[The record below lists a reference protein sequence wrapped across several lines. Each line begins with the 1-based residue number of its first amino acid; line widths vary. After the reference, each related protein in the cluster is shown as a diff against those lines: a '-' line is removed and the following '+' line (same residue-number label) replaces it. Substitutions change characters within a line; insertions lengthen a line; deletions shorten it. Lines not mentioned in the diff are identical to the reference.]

1 MSLQGRV
8 AIVTGAAQGIGR
20 AIAETL
26 AEAGADIVV
35 ADLDPARS
43 KDAVS
48 AVEKF
53 GRKALNVKVNVADPN
68 DTKAMAE
75 QVLKEWGKID
85 ILVNNAGITRDG
97 LLLRMKE
104 EDWNLVLQVNLN
116 GTFNCTKAVLQ
127 PMTKQRYGR
136 IVNIASIVG
145 VMGNVGQANYAASKA
160 AVIGFSKTVA
170 REYASRN
177 VTVNAVAPGF
187 IDTAM
192 TQGLSAEVKETLQKQ
207 IPLARLGTPADIA
220 DAVRFLVSEE
230 AAYITGHVL
239 HVNGGMLMS
248 YAACR
253 GRLPAANM
261 RAPTRSGRRISSLW
275 LQ

>member
-1 MSLQGRV
+1 MSLAGKV

-26 AEAGADIVV
+26 ARAGADIVV
-35 ADLDPARS
+35 ADLDPSRS
-43 KDAVS
+43 KDTVD
-48 AVEKF
+48 AVEQL
-53 GRKALNVKVNVADPN
+53 GRKALNVKVNVADAN

-75 QVLKEWGKID
+75 RVIKEWGKID

-116 GTFNCTKAVLQ
+116 GTFHCTKAVLQ

-145 VMGNVGQANYAASKA
+145 AMGNVGQANYAASKA
-160 AVIGFSKTVA
+160 AVIGFTKTVA

-192 TQGLSAEVKETLQKQ
+192 TQGLSADVKDLLQKQ
-207 IPLARLGTPADIA
+207 IPLGRLGTAGDIA
-220 DAVRFLVSEE
+220 NAVRFLVSED

-239 HVNGGMLMS
+239 HVNGGMLM
-248 YAACR
+248 
-253 GRLPAANM
+253 P
-261 RAPTRSGRRISSLW
+261 
-275 LQ
+275 

>member
-1 MSLQGRV
+1 MSLQGKT

-20 AIAETL
+20 AIAESL
-26 AEAGADIVV
+26 AQAGADIVV
-35 ADLDPARS
+35 ADLDPGRS
-43 KDAVS
+43 LETIG
-48 AVEKF
+48 AVEKL
-53 GRKALNVKVNVADPN
+53 GRKALNLKVNVADSN
-68 DTKAMAE
+68 DAKAMVE
-75 QVLKEWGKID
+75 QVVKAWGKID

-104 EDWNLVLQVNLN
+104 EDWNLVLQINLN

-145 VMGNVGQANYAASKA
+145 VIGNAGQANYSASKA
-160 AVIGFSKTVA
+160 AVIGFTKTVG

-192 TQGLSAEVKETLQKQ
+192 THGLPTDVKDTLLKQ
-207 IPLARLGTPADIA
+207 IPLGRLGTPGDVAA
-220 DAVRFLVSEE
+220 AVRFLVSEE
-230 AAYITGHVL
+230 AAYITGHIL
-239 HVNGGMLMS
+239 HVNGGMLMV
-248 YAACR
+248 
-253 GRLPAANM
+253 
-261 RAPTRSGRRISSLW
+261 
-275 LQ
+275 

>member
-1 MSLQGRV
+1 MSLQGKT

-20 AIAETL
+20 AIAEHL
-26 AEAGADIVV
+26 AQAGADIAV
-35 ADLDPARS
+35 ADLDPGRS
-43 KDAVS
+43 SETVGAI
-48 AVEKF
+48 ETL
-53 GRKALNVKVNVADPN
+53 GRKALNLKVNVADTN
-68 DTKAMAE
+68 DTKAMVE
-75 QVLKEWGKID
+75 QVIKAWGKID

-104 EDWNLVLQVNLN
+104 EDWNLVLQINLN

-145 VMGNVGQANYAASKA
+145 VIGNAGQANYSASKA
-160 AVIGFSKTVA
+160 AVIGFTKTVG

-192 TQGLSAEVKETLQKQ
+192 THGLSTDVKDTLLKQ
-207 IPLARLGTPADIA
+207 IPLGRLGTPGDVAA
-220 DAVRFLVSEE
+220 AVRFLVSEE

-239 HVNGGMLMS
+239 HVNGGMLMV
-248 YAACR
+248 
-253 GRLPAANM
+253 
-261 RAPTRSGRRISSLW
+261 
-275 LQ
+275 

>member
-1 MSLQGRV
+1 MSLHGKV

-20 AIAETL
+20 AIAEAL
-26 AEAGADIVV
+26 AEAGADIAV

-43 KDAVS
+43 KEAVA
-48 AVEKF
+48 AVEKL
-53 GRKALNVKVNVADPN
+53 GRKAMNVKVNVADAG
-68 DTKAMAE
+68 DTRAMAE
-75 QVLKEWGKID
+75 QVAKELGKID

-127 PMTKQRYGR
+127 SMTKQRYGR

-145 VMGNVGQANYAASKA
+145 AMGNVGQANYAASKA
-160 AVIGFSKTVA
+160 AVIGFTKTVA

-192 TQGLSAEVKETLQKQ
+192 TQGLPADVKDTLQKQ
-207 IPLARLGTPADIA
+207 IPLGRLGTPADIA
-220 DAVRFLVSEE
+220 AAVRFLVSEE

-239 HVNGGMLMS
+239 HVNGGMLM
-248 YAACR
+248 
-253 GRLPAANM
+253 P
-261 RAPTRSGRRISSLW
+261 
-275 LQ
+275 

>member
-1 MSLQGRV
+1 MSLQGKT

-20 AIAETL
+20 AIAESL
-26 AEAGADIVV
+26 AQAGADIAV
-35 ADLDPARS
+35 ADLDPGRS
-43 KDAVS
+43 LETVG
-48 AVEKF
+48 AVEKL
-53 GRKALNVKVNVADPN
+53 GRKVLNLKVNVADSN
-68 DTKAMAE
+68 ETKAMVE
-75 QVLKEWGKID
+75 QVMKAWGKID

-145 VMGNVGQANYAASKA
+145 VIGNAGQANYSASKA
-160 AVIGFSKTVA
+160 AVIGFTKTVG

-192 TQGLSAEVKETLQKQ
+192 THGLSADVKDTLLKQ
-207 IPLARLGTPADIA
+207 IPLGRLGTPGDIA
-220 DAVRFLVSEE
+220 AAVRFLVSEE

-239 HVNGGMLMS
+239 HVNGGMLMV
-248 YAACR
+248 
-253 GRLPAANM
+253 
-261 RAPTRSGRRISSLW
+261 
-275 LQ
+275 

>member
-1 MSLQGRV
+1 MSLDGKV

-20 AIAETL
+20 TIAETL
-26 AEAGADIVV
+26 AHDGADIAV
-35 ADLDPARS
+35 ADMDPGRAQ
-43 KDAVS
+43 DTIEAV
-48 AVEKF
+48 KKL
-53 GRKALNVKVNVADPN
+53 GRRALNIKVNVADWN
-68 DTKAMAE
+68 DVKTMTE

-97 LLLRMKE
+97 LLVRMKE
-104 EDWNLVLQVNLN
+104 EDWNLVLSVNLN
-116 GTFNCTKAVLQ
+116 GTFHCTKAVMQ

-145 VMGNVGQANYAASKA
+145 AMGNVGQANYAASKA
-160 AVIGFSKTVA
+160 AVIGFTKTVA

-192 TQGLSAEVKETLQKQ
+192 TQGLSAEVKEALQKQ

-220 DAVRFLVSEE
+220 NAVRFLVSEE

-248 YAACR
+248 
-253 GRLPAANM
+253 
-261 RAPTRSGRRISSLW
+261 
-275 LQ
+275 

>member
-26 AEAGADIVV
+26 AQAGADIVV
-35 ADLDPARS
+35 ADLDPTRS
-43 KDAVS
+43 KDTVS
-48 AVEKF
+48 AVENA
-53 GRKALNVKVNVADPN
+53 GRKALSIKVNVAEAN
-68 DTKAMAE
+68 ETKAMAE
-75 QVLKEWGKID
+75 QVLKDWGKID

-116 GTFNCTKAVLQ
+116 GTFHCTKAVLQ

-145 VMGNVGQANYAASKA
+145 AMGNVGQANYAASKA
-160 AVIGFSKTVA
+160 AVIGFTKTVA

-192 TQGLSAEVKETLQKQ
+192 TQGLSPEVKEALQKQ

-220 DAVRFLVSEE
+220 HAVRFLVSEE

-248 YAACR
+248 
-253 GRLPAANM
+253 
-261 RAPTRSGRRISSLW
+261 
-275 LQ
+275 

>member
-1 MSLQGRV
+1 MSLQGKT

-20 AIAETL
+20 AIAECL
-26 AEAGADIVV
+26 AQAGADIAV
-35 ADLDPARS
+35 ADLDPGRS
-43 KDAVS
+43 VETVAS
-48 AVEKF
+48 VEKL
-53 GRKALNVKVNVADPN
+53 GRKALNIKVNVADAN
-68 DTKAMAE
+68 ETKAMVE
-75 QVLKEWGKID
+75 QVMKAWGKVD

-104 EDWNLVLQVNLN
+104 EDWNLVLQINLN

-145 VMGNVGQANYAASKA
+145 VIGNAGQANYSASKA
-160 AVIGFSKTVA
+160 AVIGFTKTVG

-192 TQGLSAEVKETLQKQ
+192 THGLSADVKDTLLKQ
-207 IPLARLGTPADIA
+207 IPLGRLGTSADIA
-220 DAVRFLVSEE
+220 AAVRFLVSED

-239 HVNGGMLMS
+239 HVNGG
-248 YAACR
+248 C
-253 GRLPAANM
+253 
-261 RAPTRSGRRISSLW
+261 
-275 LQ
+275 